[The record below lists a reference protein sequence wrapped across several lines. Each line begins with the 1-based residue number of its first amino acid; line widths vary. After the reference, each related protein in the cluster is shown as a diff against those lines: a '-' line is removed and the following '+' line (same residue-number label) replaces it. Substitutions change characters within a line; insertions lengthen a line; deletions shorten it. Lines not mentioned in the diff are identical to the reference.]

1 MPYPLRFILIA
12 VVTLSAAINTAY
24 AYNDKAQEY
33 LSRGEVKMK
42 SGQHK
47 EAIAEFSGAIESGK
61 KLAPDELASAY
72 FNRGIAK
79 RLTGDIQ
86 GSKADLIKAVEIK
99 QIPKDAEAY
108 YNRGA
113 VKSAVGDREGAI
125 ADFKRAAALGN
136 APARRWLT
144 KNGIN
149 HSVQKEQNEANSYL
163 SRGKARLNSGNN
175 KGAIADFT
183 KAIDLDLNHTP
194 AYLATAYF
202 NRGIAKRIAGDIKGS
217 KADFT
222 KAIELDPMPKD
233 AEAYYNRGTAKSA
246 IKDNE
251 GAIADFKKAA
261 TLGDVTAR
269 KWLTDNRY
277 NR

>member
-1 MPYPLRFILIA
+1 MQYPLRSLLIA
-12 VVTLSAAINTAY
+12 QVMLLAAINTAY
-24 AYNDKAQEY
+24 AFNDKAQEY

-42 SGQHK
+42 SGHHK
-47 EAIAEFSGAIESGK
+47 EAITEFSGAIESGK
-61 KLAPDELASAY
+61 KLAPNDLASAY

-79 RLTGDIQ
+79 RITGDSQ
-86 GSKADLIKAVEIK
+86 GSKADLIKATEIK
-99 QIPKDAEAY
+99 QTPKDAAAY

-113 VKSAVGDREGAI
+113 VKSAVGDRDGAI

-136 APARRWLT
+136 APARKWLT
-144 KNGIN
+144 RNGIN
-149 HSVQKEQNEANSYL
+149 SSAQKEQDEANNYL
-163 SRGKARLNSGNN
+163 SRGRSHLNSGNN
-175 KGAIADFT
+175 KAAIADFT
-183 KAIDLDLNHTP
+183 KAIELDLNYTP

-202 NRGIAKRIAGDIKGS
+202 NRGIAKRISGDIKGS

-233 AEAYYNRGTAKSA
+233 AEAYCNRGTAKSA
-246 IKDNE
+246 IRDNE
-251 GAIADFKKAA
+251 GAISDFKKAA
-261 TLGDVTAR
+261 TMGDITAR